1 MEAPISKSPL
11 QPQPSF
17 VEGAE
22 GKGIDAWFGPRHE
35 TLWELL
41 GYRYILFGEWCHHV
55 HSVQYDL
62 LPDTFVA
69 FDVFDR
75 REGSYLSA
83 ARRDQML
90 EPTGIRVV
98 RGLRCPRPLD
108 TEKAYRELLYGPDA
122 APAPLLSRFSTQ
134 AIPVEGVYLRVD
146 DGEHLRYR
154 AKIVRGDFIQMIEEG
169 GRWEKKKAVIQQCDT
184 EDWGYF
190 SALLCNGSVQ
200 CVHAPT
206 ELERRGGAS

>member
-1 MEAPISKSPL
+1 M
-11 QPQPSF
+11 
-17 VEGAE
+17 
-22 GKGIDAWFGPRHE
+22 
-35 TLWELL
+35 
-41 GYRYILFGEWCHHV
+41 
-55 HSVQYDL
+55 
-62 LPDTFVA
+62 
-69 FDVFDR
+69 
-75 REGSYLSA
+75 
-83 ARRDQML
+83 
-90 EPTGIRVV
+90 
-98 RGLRCPRPLD
+98 LD

-200 CVHAPT
+200 CVH
-206 ELERRGGAS
+206 ERITSLSGSPFSSSNHSPLPGHSTLLATSTNRMP